1 MGIGCSR
8 NKDIND
14 IQIVLNELKYK
25 FDLLNLDVDS
35 MRKEIDSWYY
45 TEDEEVVEVE
55 VTEYGQKEVLGTTS

>member
-14 IQIVLNELKYK
+14 IQIALNELKYK